1 MNSAASHTH
10 GLRKSRSKDSEAKT
24 AAVRATLDAM
34 LRSGVL
40 ITKAEVMRRARVSK
54 WFVYYGPGVLNMI
67 ETAQNQSAEYERFQ
81 DAGASIDTQRLVH
94 RLGQMEC
101 EVERLVALI
110 ERLQLGWPLLYSFD
124 DAQTSLGGIDRAALQ
139 SLLVGGELIQVNI
152 GDMHYVTSRSLLA
165 YIERLV
171 AKGVA

>member
-1 MNSAASHTH
+1 MPFAAYVGVEDLPPTARR
-10 GLRKSRSKDSEAKT
+10 GLPRCCNEQSRQPHAR
-24 AAVRATLDAM
+24 AAQVEVEGF
-34 LRSGVL
+34 RS
-40 ITKAEVMRRARVSK
+40 
-54 WFVYYGPGVLNMI
+54 
-67 ETAQNQSAEYERFQ
+67 Q
-81 DAGASIDTQRLVH
+81 DGGGASIDTQRLVH

>member
-1 MNSAASHTH
+1 
-10 GLRKSRSKDSEAKT
+10 
-24 AAVRATLDAM
+24 
-34 LRSGVL
+34 
-40 ITKAEVMRRARVSK
+40 
-54 WFVYYGPGVLNMI
+54 
-67 ETAQNQSAEYERFQ
+67 
-81 DAGASIDTQRLVH
+81 
-94 RLGQMEC
+94 
-101 EVERLVALI
+101 LI

-152 GDMHYVTSRSLLA
+152 EDVHYVTSRSLLA